1 MFIDTLVV
9 SELQTN
15 CYIVQASPV
24 SSVRPACPR
33 GPSERTAPGASR
45 KWPRH
50 TAEAT
55 AEATEPSSCVLI
67 DPGGEGDLIVA
78 RLRHLHLH
86 PELIV
91 NTHGHVDHIGANAE
105 LKQAFP
111 QLPIAIGRSDASMLR
126 SPLRNMAV
134 FLAHWTK
141 SPPAD
146 RLLGHGDRIEAAG
159 VTLEVREVPG
169 HTPGHIVLLAA
180 GEEPPIVFSGD
191 TVFAGSIGRTDIP
204 GGSHKTLLDA
214 IERRIL
220 DLPAD
225 TVLYPGHGP
234 RTTVGRERVLNP
246 FLQELQRRD
255 RAPQPKEK

>member
-15 CYIVQASPV
+15 CYIV
-24 SSVRPACPR
+24 
-33 GPSERTAPGASR
+33 
-45 KWPRH
+45 
-50 TAEAT
+50 T
-55 AEATEPSSCVLI
+55 AEATEPSSCLLI

-78 RLRHLHLH
+78 RLRHLRLH

-214 IERRIL
+214 IERSIL
-220 DLPAD
+220 VLPAD

-234 RTTVGRERVLNP
+234 TTTVGRERVLNP
-246 FLQELQRRD
+246 FLQELRRRD